1 MKIKPTNKD
10 NLTKYTR
17 YNTDVIGTHLLISHS
32 EHNKDKENIG
42 NLVLYSLMCKNVL
55 SVDNK
60 LKSTELINELINRA
74 NEIISEY
81 ME

>member
-17 YNTDVIGTHLLISHS
+17 YNTDVIGTHLLISHI
-32 EHNKDKENIG
+32 EHDKDKENFG
-42 NLVLYSLMCKNVL
+42 NLVLYSLMCKNIL
-55 SVDNK
+55 PIDNK
-60 LKSTELINELINRA
+60 LESIELIDELTNIA
-74 NEIISEY
+74 NKIVSEY